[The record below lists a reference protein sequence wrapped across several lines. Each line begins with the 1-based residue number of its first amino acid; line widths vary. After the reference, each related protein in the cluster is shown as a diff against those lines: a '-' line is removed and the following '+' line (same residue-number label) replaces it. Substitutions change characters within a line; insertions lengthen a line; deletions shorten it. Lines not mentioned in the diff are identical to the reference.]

1 MKIRYFEDTDTAVIE
16 LGSAP
21 SAETREITENLLV
34 DLDARGAVV
43 GITREPASRG
53 DDLSEFSF
61 QRSAAAQS
69 DVAAHR

>member
-21 SAETREITENLLV
+21 SAEIREITENLLV
-34 DLDARGAVV
+34 DLDASGSVV
-43 GITREPASRG
+43 GITIEHASRG

-61 QRSAAAQS
+61 QRIAAPGPDIAAQ
-69 DVAAHR
+69 R

>member
-43 GITREPASRG
+43 GITIEHASRG
-53 DDLSEFSF
+53 DDLFEFSF
-61 QRSAAAQS
+61 QRIAAAQS